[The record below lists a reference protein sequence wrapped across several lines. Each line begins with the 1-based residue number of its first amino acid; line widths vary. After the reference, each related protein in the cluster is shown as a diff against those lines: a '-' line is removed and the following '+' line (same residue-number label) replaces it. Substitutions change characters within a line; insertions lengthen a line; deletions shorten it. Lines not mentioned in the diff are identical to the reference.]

1 VKKVKNSFF
10 TAFYLFFLFILY
22 LISLPFLIILS
33 FKEKYKKSIPARFF
47 LINNPPF
54 NKKLHHFHSCS
65 LGETRALKPIIEKF
79 EEINLSVIT
88 NTGYNEGKKYKNTN
102 VRFLPF
108 EIFLPFWLKS
118 CKSLVVMEAELW
130 YMLFY
135 LAKKRCNKTIL
146 LNARISEKSY
156 PKYLKFKWFYKKI
169 FENIDIVLA
178 QSEEDKKRLESL
190 GAKNI
195 EVVGN
200 IKTYFK
206 PKIIREYIKKK
217 PLIVLASTHKN
228 EEELILS
235 KLDLKNYQVA
245 VVPRHPERFDEVY
258 NVMKKY
264 GKVEKISGKLKVKI
278 EKVNLD
284 EDLILIDKIGELINL
299 YKMADIVILGG
310 SFVDNVGGHNPIE
323 AAYFNKPIIS
333 GKYYFNQIALYREV
347 ENITICEIDEINK
360 AIKKAKPTK
369 IKNRIDLDKIVEII
383 GGDNG

>member
-1 VKKVKNSFF
+1 MKNKLF
-10 TAFYLFFLFILY
+10 TIFYLLFLFFIY
-22 LISLPFLIILS
+22 LIFIPFLIILS
-33 FKEKYKKSIPARFF
+33 FKKKYKKSIPARFF

-79 EEINLSVIT
+79 EEVNLSVIT
-88 NTGYNEGKKYKNTN
+88 NTGYDEARKYKNVN

-108 EIFLPFWLKS
+108 EIFLPFWLRP

-135 LAKKRCNKTIL
+135 LAKRRCYKTIL

-178 QSEEDKKRLESL
+178 QSEEDKKRLLSL

-206 PKIIREYIKKK
+206 PKITREFIKKK

-228 EEELILS
+228 EEELILP
-235 KLDLKNYQVA
+235 KLDLNKYQVA

>member
-1 VKKVKNSFF
+1 VKNVIFNV
-10 TAFYLFFLFILY
+10 FYLSFLFLLY
-22 LISLPFLIILS
+22 LISLPFLILLS

-47 LINNPPF
+47 LIKNPPF

-65 LGETRALKPIIEKF
+65 LGETRALKPVIEKF
-79 EEINLSVIT
+79 NEVNLSVIT
-88 NTGYNEGKKYKNTN
+88 NTGYEEAKNYKNAN

-108 EIFLPFWLKS
+108 EIFLPFWLKP

-135 LAKKRCNKTIL
+135 LAKRRCNKTIL

-156 PKYLKFKWFYKKI
+156 PKYLKFKWFYEKI

-178 QSEEDKKRLESL
+178 QSEEDKKRLKSL

-195 EVVGN
+195 EIIGN

-206 PKIIREYIKKK
+206 PKISREYIKKK

-235 KLDLKNYQVA
+235 KLDLKNYQIA
-245 VVPRHPERFDEVY
+245 VVPRHPERFEEVY
-258 NVMKKY
+258 NVMKKF
-264 GKVEKISGKLKVKI
+264 GEVERLS
-278 EKVNLD
+278 EKKDSVLEKN
-284 EDLILIDKIGELINL
+284 LILIDKMGELVNL
-299 YKMADIVILGG
+299 YKLADIVILGG
-310 SFVDNVGGHNPIE
+310 SFVDNVGGHNPVE

-333 GKYYFNQIALYREV
+333 GKYYFNQIALYKEV
-347 ENITICEIDEINK
+347 ENIEICDIDEINEK
-360 AIKKAKPTK
+360 IKNAKPTK
-369 IKNRIDLDKIVEII
+369 IKNRIDLDRIVKIIE
-383 GGDNG
+383 NG